1 MSILVAG
8 SLHLDVVLRAPHLP
22 QLDET
27 VAGSSV
33 AYVFGGKGGNQ
44 AVAAA
49 RMGASVAFA
58 GRIGKD
64 AFGATLR
71 DVLVSAD
78 VDIRQVQS
86 DPGASGMSAA
96 IVDDTGE
103 YGAVIISEANQRIEP
118 ELIEIPPATQL
129 VILQNEVPDAVN
141 MAVARKAQHAGAFVW
156 LNAAPA
162 RPLSLEM
169 LAAVDLFIVNRV
181 EAEFYADAVPVART
195 LTTLG
200 SKGARHGTVTYPGI
214 AVDVVSTHGAGDVFV
229 GALAAQVVRGI
240 PVADAIPFAQAAA
253 ALHVS
258 MPVTARAALTR
269 DRVDQFV
276 ADHASR

>member
-64 AFGATLR
+64 AFGATRR

-141 MAVARKAQHAGAFVW
+141 MAVARKARHAGASVW

-181 EAEFYADAVPVART
+181 EAEFYADAVPDART

-276 ADHASR
+276 ADHPSR